1 MVRLIQQIYNP
12 TPLFSTFATLIKF
25 IALKMSII
33 VSNISKQFGRQ
44 LALDNV
50 SFSIN
55 PGEIVGLLGPNGAG
69 KSTMMKIITCFIPP
83 SSGEVSVH
91 GFDIREQSLEVRKK
105 VGYLPE
111 NNPLYT
117 EMYIKEYLGFVAGIH
132 HLGKSS
138 AKRVA
143 EMMDITGLMPEK
155 SKKIGALSKGY
166 RQRVGLAQAMIHDP
180 EVLILDEPTSGL
192 DPNQLVEIRNLIAEI
207 GKHKTIMLSTHI
219 LQEVEA
225 ICNRAIIINQGRIV
239 ADDSTGHL
247 LSNASG
253 RELVMVEF
261 DREISASGLK
271 LIKGV
276 ITVKKLH
283 GFSWLI
289 ESAQDLDV
297 RQEIFRYAVDN
308 GFTVLS
314 MQKQG
319 NSLEEVFQ
327 QLTKP

>member
-1 MVRLIQQIYNP
+1 
-12 TPLFSTFATLIKF
+12 
-25 IALKMSII
+25 MSII

-83 SSGEVSVH
+83 TSGEVSVH

-117 EMYIKEYLGFVAGIH
+117 DMYIKEYLGFVAGIH

-138 AKRVA
+138 SKRVA
-143 EMMDITGLMPEK
+143 DMMEVTGLMPEK

-207 GKHKTIMLSTHI
+207 GKQKTIMLSTHI

-225 ICNRAIIINQGRIV
+225 ICSRAIIINQGRIV

-247 LSNASG
+247 LSNASE

-261 DREISASGLK
+261 DREVSISGLK
-271 LIKGV
+271 TIKGV
-276 ITVKKLH
+276 ITVKKLQ

-289 ESAQDLDV
+289 ESAKDLDV
-297 RQEIFRYAVDN
+297 RQEVFRYAVDN
-308 GFTVLS
+308 GLTVLS